1 MAFGRNEVSEVN
13 SEKEFMR
20 FKTKDLLALPLFLGM
35 NRDELE
41 TVGEIINISETLQ
54 KKGKTIVEAGKECKA
69 LHIIVEGRVAY
80 ETWSDDRS
88 YSVQEKLDAPLLI
101 QPERIFGL
109 TQRFTSTV
117 TALSVC
123 KMIVIDKMMVVKLM
137 DMSNT
142 FRINFV
148 NIVTT
153 QSQRLQRQLWHQ
165 WPQTIEQRVVRFIKE
180 HCAYP
185 AGEKRINIQMNTLA
199 RELGCSRLE
208 VSQALHQLE
217 EKELIIMRRAI
228 VDIPMMQRL

>member
-1 MAFGRNEVSEVN
+1 M
-13 SEKEFMR
+13 K
-20 FKTKDLLALPLFLGM
+20 FKTNDLLALPLFLGM
-35 NRDELE
+35 NRGELE
-41 TVGEIINISETLQ
+41 SVGEIINISETLV
-54 KKGKTIVEAGKECKA
+54 KKGKTIVKAGKECKA
-69 LHIIVEGRVAY
+69 LYIIVEGRLTY

-109 TQRFTSTV
+109 TQRFTSTA
-117 TALSVC
+117 TALTVC

-137 DMSNT
+137 DISNT

-208 VSQALHQLE
+208 VSQALHSLE
-217 EKELIIMRRAI
+217 DKELVIMRRAF
-228 VDIPMMQRL
+228 VEVPMMQLLIHN